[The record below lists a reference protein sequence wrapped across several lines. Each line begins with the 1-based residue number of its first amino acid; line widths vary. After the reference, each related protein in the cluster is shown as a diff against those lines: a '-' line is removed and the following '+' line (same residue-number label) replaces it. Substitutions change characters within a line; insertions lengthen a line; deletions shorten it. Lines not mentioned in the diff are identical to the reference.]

1 MKMLTGCAG
10 AATIALMSTLACN
23 RPSSATVA
31 EPQIIDLG
39 HALSDASPTWTGTKL
54 YSRTATADFA
64 ANGYAAGGFTTDE
77 HFGTH
82 VDAPAHFARGRWT
95 VDQIPAERLMRPG
108 VCIDVESRLRG
119 NDDYRVTADDIRE
132 FERVHGA
139 IPKDS
144 VVFIRTGWDNRW
156 DEPALYMNTQ
166 AGVKHFPGLSV
177 DAAKMLAEERLV
189 AGIGI
194 DTASIDYGASQQ
206 FEAHRATQVMNVY
219 HIENATRLAQLP
231 PTGFTVIVA
240 PVKIEGGSGAPARVF
255 ALVPAVAGVR

>member
-1 MKMLTGCAG
+1 MRMSARCICASTM
-10 AATIALMSTLACN
+10 AIMSTLAC
-23 RPSSATVA
+23 SAPAPAPPA
-31 EPQIIDLG
+31 EPRIIDLG
-39 HALSDASPTWTGTKL
+39 HTLSDASPTWTGTKL
-54 YSRTATADFA
+54 YTRTPTADFA

-82 VDAPAHFARGRWT
+82 VDAPAHFASGRWT
-95 VDQIPAERLMRPG
+95 VDQIPTERLMRPG

-119 NDDYRVTADDIRE
+119 NDDYRVTVDDIRE
-132 FERVHGA
+132 FERQHGA
-139 IPKDS
+139 IPADS
-144 VVFIRTGWDNRW
+144 VVFVKTGWDNRW
-156 DEPALYMNTQ
+156 AEPTRYMNTQ

-177 DAAKMLAEERLV
+177 EAAKLLAEERRV

-194 DTASIDYGASQQ
+194 DTPSIDYGPSQQ

-255 ALVPAVAGVR
+255 ALVPAVTAGR